1 MSDDNEREET
11 AGSQERVTA
20 SGMAEFFRLMREELV
35 EQQQRIREEQ
45 AQQQSMM
52 QLQMDA
58 LREVLERSTRDR
70 SDDRSRAAGRK
81 QIKLTRLTETD
92 DVEAYLTTFERLMAI
107 GGIDEDSWAIRL
119 VPQLTGKAQQAYA
132 AMSREDADSYRK
144 VKEAVLRRYN
154 ICAETYRHRFR
165 TTRKKE
171 GEAFVELATRLQDLA
186 RKWLSECE
194 SAEEAIERIVVEQ
207 LVNTLPSDLRIWL
220 SERKPVTSVEAG
232 KLADDYAQARRQVRR
247 TPSDQKE
254 DGGGGGPDKRK
265 CHKCGGE
272 GHFKC
277 ESAEEAIERIVVEQL
292 VNTLP
297 SDLRIW
303 LSERKPVTSVDAGKL
318 ADDFAQARRQVRRT
332 PSDQK
337 EDGGD
342 GGPDKRKCHKC
353 GGEGHFKR
361 NCPVKDEPGAD
372 RAGASPG
379 RNRTDKGIKGFNCH
393 RYGHMSMNCPDKANF
408 YCGNR
413 LGRSV
418 VRVGKVEGAVVSELV
433 LDTGCSKTMVRRD
446 LVPEENLLPGEA
458 VTVLCA
464 HGDAMLY
471 PLAYVDMEMEGM
483 QLRTKAVIAKELPV
497 SSEYRHPQKW
507 APRMPIFT

>member
-1 MSDDNEREET
+1 
-11 AGSQERVTA
+11 
-20 SGMAEFFRLMREELV
+20 
-35 EQQQRIREEQ
+35 
-45 AQQQSMM
+45 M

-70 SDDRSRAAGRK
+70 SDDRSRAAGRE

-92 DVEAYLTTFERLMAI
+92 DVEAYLTTFKRLMAI

-119 VPQLTGKAQQAYA
+119 APQLTGKAQGKVQQAYA

-232 KLADDYAQARRQVRR
+232 KLADDYAQARRQVRW
-247 TPSDQKE
+247 TPSNQKE
-254 DGGGGGPDKRK
+254 DGGG
-265 CHKCGGE
+265 
-272 GHFKC
+272 
-277 ESAEEAIERIVVEQL
+277 
-292 VNTLP
+292 
-297 SDLRIW
+297 
-303 LSERKPVTSVDAGKL
+303 
-318 ADDFAQARRQVRRT
+318 
-332 PSDQK
+332 
-337 EDGGD
+337 

-372 RAGASPG
+372 RAGVSPG
-379 RNRTDKGIKGFNCH
+379 RNRTDKGIKCFNCH

-408 YCGNR
+408 YCGDR

-418 VRVGKVEGAVVSELV
+418 VRVGKVEGAVVSEVV
-433 LDTGCSKTMVRRD
+433 LDTGCSRTMVRRD
-446 LVPEENLLPGEA
+446 RVPEENLLPGEA

-471 PLAYVDMEMEGM
+471 PLAYVDMEVEEM
-483 QLRTKAVIAKELPV
+483 QLRTKAAIAKELPV
-497 SSEYRHPQKW
+497 AALLGTDILQLGELLRMNTQTRSTNTMNHAMVATRAQAEREEEAELQLQQTERSGVR
-507 APRMPIFT
+507 PREVEGLDGGDGRAEEMERERVGQRERRGDGGRWYSGGEG

>member
-11 AGSQERVTA
+11 AGSQERVTV

-194 SAEEAIERIVVEQ
+194 SAE
-207 LVNTLPSDLRIWL
+207 
-220 SERKPVTSVEAG
+220 
-232 KLADDYAQARRQVRR
+232 
-247 TPSDQKE
+247 
-254 DGGGGGPDKRK
+254 
-265 CHKCGGE
+265 
-272 GHFKC
+272 
-277 ESAEEAIERIVVEQL
+277 
-292 VNTLP
+292 
-297 SDLRIW
+297 
-303 LSERKPVTSVDAGKL
+303 
-318 ADDFAQARRQVRRT
+318 
-332 PSDQK
+332 
-337 EDGGD
+337 
-342 GGPDKRKCHKC
+342 
-353 GGEGHFKR
+353 
-361 NCPVKDEPGAD
+361 
-372 RAGASPG
+372 
-379 RNRTDKGIKGFNCH
+379 
-393 RYGHMSMNCPDKANF
+393 
-408 YCGNR
+408 
-413 LGRSV
+413 
-418 VRVGKVEGAVVSELV
+418 
-433 LDTGCSKTMVRRD
+433 
-446 LVPEENLLPGEA
+446 
-458 VTVLCA
+458 
-464 HGDAMLY
+464 
-471 PLAYVDMEMEGM
+471 
-483 QLRTKAVIAKELPV
+483 
-497 SSEYRHPQKW
+497 
-507 APRMPIFT
+507 